1 MKMDYAHI
9 ITIIALLLN
18 VYAVFTQRLDNA
30 IYFMLVAIFGQMLE
44 LERRGEK

>member
-18 VYAVFTQRLDNA
+18 VYAVFVRRLDDA
-30 IYFMLVAIFGQMLE
+30 IYFMLVAIFGQLLE
-44 LERRGEK
+44 LEGRREK